1 MATSKGRRYLVSLLR
16 CGLVEQSVTTGRYDL
31 GPMSLRLGL
40 TTMNRQDAIRFATE
54 ASIDLNQEIDRTVL
68 LSIWTERGPTI
79 IAWYDSTERVI
90 CNLYVGSLQIG
101 RAHV

>member
-1 MATSKGRRYLVSLLR
+1 MATSKARRYLVSLLR

-54 ASIDLNQEIDRTVL
+54 ASIDLNQELDRTVL
-68 LSIWTERGPTI
+68 LSIWTKRGPPI
-79 IAWYDSTERVI
+79 IASYDRSEERRGGKECVSTI
-90 CNLYVGSLQIG
+90 K
-101 RAHV
+101 